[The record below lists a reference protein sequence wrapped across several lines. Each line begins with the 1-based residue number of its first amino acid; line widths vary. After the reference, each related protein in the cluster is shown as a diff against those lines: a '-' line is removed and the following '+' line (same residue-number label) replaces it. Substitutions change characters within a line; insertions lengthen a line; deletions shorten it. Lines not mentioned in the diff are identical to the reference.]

1 MKDGKVTLVEIE
13 ELLFFL
19 PLFEEPNRKFVEWVG
34 GKEVE
39 SEVFQMPYPKYSE
52 DVMKFFRLAKQP
64 CWRDKN
70 YLSNGGSEMLQDE
83 NLIKN
88 ATIENIKT
96 MFTFCVRGER
106 FCDGLRA
113 GMLENGKII
122 AILKRLEMLSK
133 EFKLLTKKSIS

>member
-1 MKDGKVTLVEIE
+1 MKDEKVTLVEIE

-39 SEVFQMPYPKYSE
+39 SGVFQIPYPKYSE

-64 CWRDKN
+64 CWRDQN
-70 YLSNGGSEMLQDE
+70 YLSNGSREMLQDE

-88 ATIENIKT
+88 ATIK
-96 MFTFCVRGER
+96 
-106 FCDGLRA
+106 
-113 GMLENGKII
+113 
-122 AILKRLEMLSK
+122 ILKQCSPFAYEGRDFVMDFGLICLKMVRL
-133 EFKLLTKKSIS
+133 

>member
-1 MKDGKVTLVEIE
+1 MKDEKVTLVEIE

-39 SEVFQMPYPKYSE
+39 SGVFQIPYPKYSE

-70 YLSNGGSEMLQDE
+70 YLSNGSREMLQDE

-96 MFTFCVRGER
+96 MLTFCVRGER

-113 GMLENGKII
+113 DMLENGKII

-133 EFKLLTKKSIS
+133 EFKLVTKNQ